1 MGIIVVWVALCFV
14 AGAIASKKGRSSVG
28 FFFLSLVL
36 SPLIGIIAAL
46 IAKPNEE
53 KVEKSKIEEGN
64 SKKCPMD
71 LSFFRCFQ
79 LWFIHSLLKL
89 NIHSQTIW
97 VWRSFSP
104 FGYTPTTFI
113 SERESISSRIN

>member
-1 MGIIVVWVALCFV
+1 MGIIIAWVALCFV
-14 AGAIASKKGRSSVG
+14 AGAIASIKGRSSVG

-64 SKKCPMD
+64 SKKCP
-71 LSFFRCFQ
+71 FCAE
-79 LWFIHSLLKL
+79 IIKAEAK
-89 NIHSQTIW
+89 
-97 VWRSFSP
+97 V
-104 FGYTPTTFI
+104 
-113 SERESISSRIN
+113 SRYCN

>member
-1 MGIIVVWVALCFV
+1 MGIFIAWVALCFV

-53 KVEKSKIEEGN
+53 KVEKSKIDEGN
-64 SKKCPMD
+64 SKKCPFCAEIIKAEAKVCRYC
-71 LSFFRCFQ
+71 S
-79 LWFIHSLLKL
+79 
-89 NIHSQTIW
+89 
-97 VWRSFSP
+97 
-104 FGYTPTTFI
+104 
-113 SERESISSRIN
+113 RELPE

>member
-1 MGIIVVWVALCFV
+1 MGIIVVWIALCFV

-53 KVEKSKIEEGN
+53 KVEKSKIAEGN
-64 SKKCPMD
+64 SKKCP
-71 LSFFRCFQ
+71 FCAEIIKAEAKVCRYC
-79 LWFIHSLLKL
+79 I
-89 NIHSQTIW
+89 
-97 VWRSFSP
+97 
-104 FGYTPTTFI
+104 
-113 SERESISSRIN
+113 RELAE

>member
-46 IAKPNEE
+46 IAKD
-53 KVEKSKIEEGN
+53 KFHKQSIQG
-64 SKKCPMD
+64 C
-71 LSFFRCFQ
+71 
-79 LWFIHSLLKL
+79 IH
-89 NIHSQTIW
+89 
-97 VWRSFSP
+97 
-104 FGYTPTTFI
+104 
-113 SERESISSRIN
+113 